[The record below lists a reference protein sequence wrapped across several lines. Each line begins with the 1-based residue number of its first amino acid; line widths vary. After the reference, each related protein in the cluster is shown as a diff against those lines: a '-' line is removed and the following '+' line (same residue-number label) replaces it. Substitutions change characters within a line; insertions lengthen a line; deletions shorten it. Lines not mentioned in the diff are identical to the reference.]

1 MDKEVYLKI
10 DGRVQGIGFRAWA
23 VRTARELGVSG
34 WVRNVDD
41 GTAVLEVVCFS
52 EAWERLKNK
61 FASDDVVC
69 IEGRVRYDEF
79 SKRMSV
85 NVENA
90 MSLDEFRSMAA
101 SCLRVDI
108 DGRVKHDVRR
118 IESIL
123 RGSERD
129 TGVTVA
135 LDIRTKKASG
145 RMYLPFTVG
154 NVDELRMELRNSGEV
169 TGTEIEY

>member
-1 MDKEVYLKI
+1 MGV
-10 DGRVQGIGFRAWA
+10 VQ
-23 VRTARELGVSG
+23 L
-34 WVRNVDD
+34 DD

-52 EAWERLKNK
+52 EAWEKLKNK
-61 FASDDVVC
+61 FAPDDVVC

-90 MSLDEFRSMAA
+90 MSLDEFRSVAA

-123 RGSERD
+123 RGSERA

-154 NVDELRMELRNSGEV
+154 NVDELRTALRNSGEIS
-169 TGTEIEY
+169 GTEIEY